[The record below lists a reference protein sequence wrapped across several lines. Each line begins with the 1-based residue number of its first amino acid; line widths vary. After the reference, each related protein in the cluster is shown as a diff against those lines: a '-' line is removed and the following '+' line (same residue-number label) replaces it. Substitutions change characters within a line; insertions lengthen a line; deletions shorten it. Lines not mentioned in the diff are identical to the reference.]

1 MKKRNII
8 ILLIL
13 VLMVSL
19 GVFYF
24 SREGNLNKSE
34 ILINS
39 LAVVDKVTQFLPINQ
54 DTKDELQAIDK
65 IVQYFTAEDGVE
77 RRYLIML
84 QNNME
89 LRPTGG
95 FLGQYAVVK
104 IKDGEVISLFV
115 EDANLLDQRITADV
129 PAPYPFEGMMSV
141 RRWKFRDANFFPD
154 FPSSVEKVKYFYRL
168 AGGNDDFDGVIAVNA
183 TVFNDALEITGP
195 ITVPGFPG
203 TYTSENAVLKLEE
216 QVGKAYRLNPD
227 LDDRNRKIILKKM
240 AAILID
246 ELSSIS
252 NFSKVSNLV
261 FEELR
266 NKEIQF
272 YFEDQGMQALA
283 EKVGW
288 AGKVNQEWE
297 GDYLMAVDANLGA
310 LKSDYYMDREM
321 IYNVDLTAEK
331 PTATL
336 EIIYTHNAIYGDW
349 RTTDYHSYLRVY
361 TPLGTE
367 LVSREMVSYPNI
379 QENHGRQYFGF
390 ICHTIMN
397 DQTHAK
403 IVYTLPE
410 ELRENYKL
418 LIQKQSGVGE
428 VPVTINVKTAEKEY
442 SQKEVLK
449 NELKFEFRK
458 E

>member
-1 MKKRNII
+1 MKMKIFI
-8 ILLIL
+8 WLAVLFLLA
-13 VLMVSL
+13 S
-19 GVFYF
+19 GAFYF
-24 SREGNLNKSE
+24 MKTRHVDKSQ

-39 LAVVDKVTQFLPINQ
+39 LAVVDKVTQFLPVNQ
-54 DTKDELQAIDK
+54 DTKDEVQAIDEF
-65 IVQYFTAEDGVE
+65 VHYFSAKDGIE
-77 RRYLIML
+77 RRYLVML

-104 IKDGEVISLFV
+104 IKDGEVTSLFV

-129 PAPYPFEGMMSV
+129 GAPYPFKQMMSV
-141 RRWKFRDANFFPD
+141 RKWKFRDANFFPD

-168 AGGNDDFDGVIAVNA
+168 AGGNNDFDGVIAVNA
-183 TVFNDALEITGP
+183 TVLNDILEITGP
-195 ITVPGFPG
+195 VSVPGYPG
-203 TYTSENAVLKLEE
+203 AYTSDNAILKLEE
-216 QVGKAYRLNPD
+216 QVEVDFQFQGINVQ
-227 LDDRNRKIILKKM
+227 DRKLILKKM
-240 AAILID
+240 AAIIVE
-246 ELSSIS
+246 ELSSLS
-252 NFSKVSNLV
+252 NVSKVADLV

-266 NKEIQF
+266 NKDVQF
-272 YFEDQGMQALA
+272 YFEDTEMQALA

-288 AGKVNQEWE
+288 AGRVNQEWD

-310 LKSDYYMDREM
+310 LKSDYYIDREM
-321 IYNVDLTAEK
+321 IYNVDLTVEK

-336 EIIYTHNAIYGDW
+336 EIIYTHKATYGDW

-397 DQTHAK
+397 DQTIAK
-403 IVYTLPE
+403 IVYTLPDSFNE
-410 ELRENYKL
+410 DNYKL

-428 VPVTINVKTAEKEY
+428 VPVTVNIKTSEKDFN
-442 SQKEVLK
+442 QKGILK
-449 NELKFEFRK
+449 NELRFELK
-458 E
+458 EQ

>member
-8 ILLIL
+8 ILLALIL
-13 VLMVSL
+13 LLFS
-19 GVFYF
+19 GGFYF
-24 SREGNLNKSE
+24 FKKGDLNKSE

-54 DTKDELQAIDK
+54 NTKDEIQAIDK
-65 IVQYFTAEDGVE
+65 FVQYFTVKDGVE
-77 RRYLIML
+77 RRYLILL

-104 IKDGEVISLFV
+104 IKDGEVTSLFV

-129 PAPYPFEGMMSV
+129 PAPYPFERMISI
-141 RRWKFRDANFFPD
+141 RKWKFRDSNFYPD
-154 FPSSVEKVKYFYRL
+154 FPTSVDKIKYFYRL
-168 AGGNDDFDGVIAVNA
+168 AGGNDDFDGVIGVNA
-183 TVFNDALEITGP
+183 TILSDVLEITGP
-195 ITVPGFPG
+195 ITVPGYPG

-216 QVGKAYRLNPD
+216 QVEVDFAYQGINVQ
-227 LDDRNRKIILKKM
+227 DRKLILKKM

-266 NKEIQF
+266 NKEVQF
-272 YFEDQGMQALA
+272 YFENQEMQILA

-288 AGKVNQEWE
+288 AGRVNQEWD
-297 GDYLMAVDANLGA
+297 GDYLMAVDTNLGA

-336 EIIYTHNAIYGDW
+336 EIVYTHNATYGDW

-367 LVSREMVSYPNI
+367 LISREMVSYPNI

-397 DQTHAK
+397 DQTRAK

>member
-1 MKKRNII
+1 MKKRSII
-8 ILLIL
+8 ILLALIL
-13 VLMVSL
+13 LL
-19 GVFYF
+19 FFGGFYF
-24 SREGNLNKSE
+24 FKKGNLNKSE

-54 DTKDELQAIDK
+54 DTKDEIQAIDK

-104 IKDGEVISLFV
+104 IKDGEVTSLFV

-129 PAPYPFEGMMSV
+129 PAPYPFERMMSV

-183 TVFNDALEITGP
+183 TILEDVLEITGP
-195 ITVPGFPG
+195 ITVPGYPG

-216 QVGKAYRLNPD
+216 QVEVNFQLQGINVQ
-227 LDDRNRKIILKKM
+227 DRKLILKKM
-240 AAILID
+240 AAIMID

-266 NKEIQF
+266 NKEVQF
-272 YFEDQGMQALA
+272 YFENQEMQALA

-288 AGKVNQEWE
+288 AGRVNQEWD

-442 SQKEVLK
+442 NQKEVLK

>member
-1 MKKRNII
+1 MKKKFFIG
-8 ILLIL
+8 LTLFFVL
-13 VLMVSL
+13 VL
-19 GVFYF
+19 GGFYF
-24 SREGNLNKSE
+24 LKSDNVDKSQ

-39 LAVVDKVTQFLPINQ
+39 LAVVDKVTQFLPVDQ
-54 DTKDELQAIDK
+54 STKDEIQAIDK
-65 IVQYFTAEDGVE
+65 VVQYFSTKDGIE

-104 IKDGEVISLFV
+104 IKDGEVTSLFV
-115 EDANLLDQRITADV
+115 EDANLLDQKITADV
-129 PAPYPFEGMMSV
+129 PAPYPFETMISI
-141 RRWKFRDANFFPD
+141 RKWKFRDSNFYPD
-154 FPSSVEKVKYFYRL
+154 FPASVEKVKYFYRL
-168 AGGNDDFDGVIAVNA
+168 AGGNDDFDGVIAINA
-183 TVFNDALEITGP
+183 TILSDVLEITGP
-195 ITVPGFPG
+195 VAVAGYPG

-216 QVGKAYRLNPD
+216 QVE
-227 LDDRNRKIILKKM
+227 LDFQFQGINVQDRKLILKKM
-240 AAILID
+240 AAIIIE
-246 ELSSIS
+246 ELSSLS
-252 NFSKVSNLV
+252 NISKVADLV

-266 NKEIQF
+266 NKEVQF
-272 YFEDQGMQALA
+272 YFEDQEMQTLA

-288 AGKVNQEWE
+288 AGRVNQEWD

-310 LKSDYYMDREM
+310 LKSYYYIDREM

-336 EIIYTHNAIYGDW
+336 EIIYNHKATYGDW
-349 RTTDYHSYLRVY
+349 RTTDYHSYLRIY

-403 IVYTLPE
+403 IVYTLPDNFNKD
-410 ELRENYKL
+410 NYKL
-418 LIQKQSGVGE
+418 LIQKQSGVGD
-428 VPVTINVKTAEKEY
+428 VPVKINITTAEKEF
-442 SQKEVLK
+442 SQESILK
-449 NELKFEFRK
+449 NELKFELK
-458 E
+458 KQ